1 MNQVAVEALYSATY
15 VENYLDSV
23 ENLPDDAQK
32 YFSRIRELDIQYR
45 SELERIPL
53 YITPIINHIAFP
65 PQTTFVMR
73 TLSTSSGPI
82 ARQVNWR
89 VRMPRR
95 GPVPCHVCSRV

>member
-1 MNQVAVEALYSATY
+1 MEALYSATY

-45 SELERIPL
+45 SELD
-53 YITPIINHIAFP
+53 IISLNLDHPTNQSIAFP
-65 PQTTFVMR
+65 PQTTFVML
-73 TLSTSSGPI
+73 TLSMSSGPI
-82 ARQVNWR
+82 ARQVNWK
-89 VRMPRR
+89 VPMPRK

>member
-45 SELERIPL
+45 SELD
-53 YITPIINHIAFP
+53 IISI
-65 PQTTFVMR
+65 
-73 TLSTSSGPI
+73 
-82 ARQVNWR
+82 
-89 VRMPRR
+89 
-95 GPVPCHVCSRV
+95 